1 LLETFFTGFGI
12 SAAVSIFIIPFTSRD
27 IISMRIAAD
36 LQAFKTALKAQSQFM
51 LSLSTRD
58 WYDSQDSSKR
68 LDSRSDNDYNSHQ
81 RTAPWPEADALRK
94 ATMNVAEEQVKIQSE
109 LRYAKR
115 EAAWAKLGA
124 KDFGMLSRLLKNIL
138 LPVLGMESL
147 VEVTDRIEKRGGWR
161 SFRAST
167 TAHTMTELELNAL
180 EEKEKEQWRWIFEQ
194 LRGPVQR
201 LLQAMIEGLDH
212 STYALEFAKR
222 PASSKTDL
230 EANGLDSQPGGK
242 GFAAHLEKMI
252 QDFLEQR
259 EGPLKEWCALKGM
272 DGPSQ
277 ENSMKPLDYPLHQ
290 RHQAQ
295 LFLFLDVSC
304 SRPVEC
310 NFTDLL
316 EDGIFIPRNC
326 ERHSRSGQIC

>member
-1 LLETFFTGFGI
+1 
-12 SAAVSIFIIPFTSRD
+12 
-27 IISMRIAAD
+27 MRMAKD

-51 LSLSTRD
+51 LSLPTRN
-58 WYDSQDSSKR
+58 WYDNQDSPKR
-68 LDSRSDNDYNSHQ
+68 LDSRSGNDYTSHQ
-81 RTAPWPEADALRK
+81 GTAPWPEADALKR
-94 ATMNVAEEQVKIQSE
+94 ATMDVAEAQVAIQSE

-115 EAAWAKLGA
+115 EAGWAKLGA
-124 KDFGMLSRLLKNIL
+124 KDFDMLDRLLKNIL

-147 VEVTDRIEKRGGWR
+147 VEVTDRIERRGGWR

-167 TAHTMTELELNAL
+167 TAHTMTESELNAL

-194 LRGPVQR
+194 LRGLVRR

-242 GFAAHLEKMI
+242 GFAAHLEEMI

-259 EGPLKEWCALKGM
+259 EGPLKEWCASKGM
-272 DGPSQ
+272 DDPSQ
-277 ENSMKPLDYPLHQ
+277 KNSMKPLDYPLHL

-304 SRPVEC
+304 SWP
-310 NFTDLL
+310 
-316 EDGIFIPRNC
+316 
-326 ERHSRSGQIC
+326 

>member
-1 LLETFFTGFGI
+1 LLETFFAGFGI

-27 IISMRIAAD
+27 IVSMRIAAG

-51 LSLSTRD
+51 LSLPTRD
-58 WYDSQDSSKR
+58 WYDNQDSSKR
-68 LDSRSDNDYNSHQ
+68 LDSRSGNDYNSHP
-81 RTAPWPEADALRK
+81 RTVPWPEADALKRV
-94 ATMNVAEEQVKIQSE
+94 TIDVAEAQVKIQSE

-115 EAAWAKLGA
+115 EVAWAKLGA
-124 KDFGMLSRLLKNIL
+124 GDFKMLNRLLKNIL

-147 VEVTDRIEKRGGWR
+147 VEVTDRIEKHGGWQ
-161 SFRAST
+161 SFRAPT
-167 TAHTMTELELNAL
+167 TAHTMTESELTAL

-194 LRGPVQR
+194 LRGPVRQ
-201 LLQAMIEGLDH
+201 LLQAMVEGLDH

-230 EANGLDSQPGGK
+230 EAKGLDSQPGGK
-242 GFAAHLEKMI
+242 GFAVHLEKMI

-259 EGPLKEWCALKGM
+259 KGPLKEWCASKGM
-272 DGPSQ
+272 DDPSQ
-277 ENSMKPLDYPLHQ
+277 KNSMKPLDYPLHQ

-304 SRPVEC
+304 SSSSRP
-310 NFTDLL
+310 
-316 EDGIFIPRNC
+316 
-326 ERHSRSGQIC
+326 

>member
-27 IISMRIAAD
+27 IVSMRIAKG
-36 LQAFKTALKAQSQFM
+36 LQGFKIALEAQSQFM
-51 LSLSTRD
+51 LSLPTRD
-58 WYDSQDSSKR
+58 WYGNQDGSKR
-68 LDSRSDNDYNSHQ
+68 LDGRSGNDYNSHQ
-81 RTAPWPEADALRK
+81 RTVPWPEADALKR
-94 ATMNVAEEQVKIQSE
+94 ATMDIAEAQVKIQSE

-115 EAAWAKLGA
+115 EAGWAKLGA
-124 KDFGMLSRLLKNIL
+124 KDFGMLDRLLKNIL

-147 VEVTDRIEKRGGWR
+147 VAVTDRIEKRGGWP
-161 SFRAST
+161 SFRVST
-167 TAHTMTELELNAL
+167 ADHTMTESELNAL

-194 LRGPVQR
+194 LRGPVRQ

-230 EANGLDSQPGGK
+230 EAKGLDSQPGGK
-242 GFAAHLEKMI
+242 GFAVHLEKMI

-259 EGPLKEWCALKGM
+259 EGPLKEWCASKGM
-272 DGPSQ
+272 DDPSQ
-277 ENSMKPLDYPLHQ
+277 KNSMKPLDYPLHQ

-304 SRPVEC
+304 SRP
-310 NFTDLL
+310 
-316 EDGIFIPRNC
+316 
-326 ERHSRSGQIC
+326 